1 MMRSLPT
8 QPRQSVLA
16 IALGSALMALL
27 SPVGLRA
34 ATITANGN
42 GVGQCNI
49 SDAIRAANSN
59 AASGSCIAG
68 SAGGSDRVILA
79 YDAVVSGE
87 LVITSNL
94 ELTGNITGR
103 ILSGG
108 GLTRIL
114 RVGDD
119 VSSPTVSISSLSLQ
133 SGNAT
138 GADGGNG
145 GGGGAGLG
153 GALFIYNGDVTV
165 DGVDFISNQANGG
178 DGLPISASTK
188 NGGGGGGGM
197 GGDGGKGVAS
207 GDGGDGENADFGGG
221 GGGGSAPSA
230 ADSVTGGSGGG
241 AAAGGSN
248 PSTAPTAG
256 DFSGGGGGGAGATLG
271 FVACSGLAAQNG
283 ATGGFAGGGGGGG
296 AGTCSNAD
304 STLPGTGG
312 NGGFGGGGGGGG
324 TNTSGAAVGGKGG
337 FGAGGGNSAT
347 AGNFAGNG
355 SASGGGGAAGMGG
368 AIFVRAGILTLN
380 NSAFESDVAYGGCLF
395 SSGAC
400 AGNTGQGKGGAIAA
414 LTTTTNSNSNNGGM
428 PGQVPDVVGCGNAF
442 RTGVVAGNAGAT
454 DTDNNATKGVSKAML
469 ELDCAAIANNDSA
482 TVNED
487 SGLNTINVLAND
499 VANPGDGSL
508 SVASVGTAS
517 HGTTSFTSANVRYT
531 PAANYCGADSFTYT
545 VNGGDSATVSV
556 TVTCI
561 NDAPTIT
568 NSPSTTATEGVAYTY
583 TPTIS
588 DADGPGIARS
598 VLGADTCGGSFSG
611 STYGFTQPGP
621 QPPASCTLSIQVCD
635 GGSPN
640 LCATKSASI
649 TITAVDS
656 GAAIANDDGPI
667 TVARNSSAT
676 NIAVLANDT
685 PDPDDGSLS
694 LVSVG
699 AASHGTA
706 VKNGNLASYTPTAE
720 YCGSDSFT
728 YTINGGDTAVVS
740 IDVSCTL
747 IFGNGFE

>member
-1 MMRSLPT
+1 
-8 QPRQSVLA
+8 
-16 IALGSALMALL
+16 
-27 SPVGLRA
+27 
-34 ATITANGN
+34 
-42 GVGQCNI
+42 
-49 SDAIRAANSN
+49 
-59 AASGSCIAG
+59 
-68 SAGGSDRVILA
+68 
-79 YDAVVSGE
+79 
-87 LVITSNL
+87 
-94 ELTGNITGR
+94 
-103 ILSGG
+103 
-108 GLTRIL
+108 
-114 RVGDD
+114 
-119 VSSPTVSISSLSLQ
+119 
-133 SGNAT
+133 
-138 GADGGNG
+138 
-145 GGGGAGLG
+145 
-153 GALFIYNGDVTV
+153 
-165 DGVDFISNQANGG
+165 
-178 DGLPISASTK
+178 
-188 NGGGGGGGM
+188 
-197 GGDGGKGVAS
+197 
-207 GDGGDGENADFGGG
+207 
-221 GGGGSAPSA
+221 
-230 ADSVTGGSGGG
+230 
-241 AAAGGSN
+241 
-248 PSTAPTAG
+248 
-256 DFSGGGGGGAGATLG
+256 
-271 FVACSGLAAQNG
+271 
-283 ATGGFAGGGGGGG
+283 
-296 AGTCSNAD
+296 
-304 STLPGTGG
+304 
-312 NGGFGGGGGGGG
+312 
-324 TNTSGAAVGGKGG
+324 
-337 FGAGGGNSAT
+337 
-347 AGNFAGNG
+347 
-355 SASGGGGAAGMGG
+355 MGG

>member
-178 DGLPISASTK
+178 DGLPISASTN

-197 GGDGGKGVAS
+197 GG
-207 GDGGDGENADFGGG
+207 
-221 GGGGSAPSA
+221 
-230 ADSVTGGSGGG
+230 
-241 AAAGGSN
+241 
-248 PSTAPTAG
+248 
-256 DFSGGGGGGAGATLG
+256 TLG

>member
-178 DGLPISASTK
+178 DGLPISASTN

-230 ADSVTGGSGGG
+230 ADSVTGGS
-241 AAAGGSN
+241 
-248 PSTAPTAG
+248 
-256 DFSGGGGGGAGATLG
+256 
-271 FVACSGLAAQNG
+271 
-283 ATGGFAGGGGGGG
+283 GGGGG

-395 SSGAC
+395 SGGAC